1 MTDVCK
7 NYKHCRTVV
16 LLKSD
21 DLLEVGIFE
30 FETTVYPEDQ
40 FHWQWNENHNLEGY
54 LKANDEHK
62 FTWQPHG
69 SQFTIIEDVPKD
81 RLAIR
86 IKKPHLIDRE
96 TVLGTLKFDAS
107 WVEILPAAL
116 ARKGI
121 IQPIGLAEL
130 K

>member
-1 MTDVCK
+1 VYFAVK
-7 NYKHCRTVV
+7 IFFR
-16 LLKSD
+16 LI

-54 LKANDEHK
+54 FKGNDEHK

-69 SQFTIIEDVPKD
+69 SQFIIIEDVPKN

-86 IKKPHLIDRE
+86 IKKPPLIDRE
-96 TVLGTLKFDAS
+96 TVLTSLKFDAS
-107 WVEILPAAL
+107 WVEILPEASPTL
-116 ARKGI
+116 KNRKKTVACRHAVA
-121 IQPIGLAEL
+121 GLT
-130 K
+130 KN